1 MHHWPDWLECAPH
14 DIVTLAKNHASQLS
28 KLRGT
33 IDLIAGGPPCQG
45 FSMNG
50 RRNPDDPRSKM
61 VDAYLEI
68 VRLVRPSLVLI
79 ENVRGFTS
87 MPHSTGGTYAEAVK
101 QQLDDLGYEA
111 WADIVVASEFG
122 VPQNRQR
129 YICIAAPK
137 GSLPGIDPIIRL
149 RTSRRKF
156 LANRDLPDRPVSVR
170 AAISDFELNGKMP
183 ENDPEW
189 GARGFKAVSRHDGGE
204 LSPYQTLMRNGHD
217 QQPADRRIPRHSDAT
232 IAKLTAILETCPKG
246 KNISPTDRARLG
258 IKKRSTNPLDGNSP
272 AATVTT
278 LPDDLIHY
286 SDPRTMSVR
295 ELARIQS
302 FPDWFSFSGPYTTG
316 GPRRQLDCPRYT
328 QVGNAVPPLLAEAI
342 GETLIK
348 LLRDQKLTKI
358 VDVSQVS
365 HESTAE
371 LLEVVS
377 G

>member
-1 MHHWPDWLECAPH
+1 
-14 DIVTLAKNHASQLS
+14 
-28 KLRGT
+28 
-33 IDLIAGGPPCQG
+33 
-45 FSMNG
+45 MNG

-61 VDAYLEI
+61 VEAYLEI

-87 MPHSTGGTYAEAVK
+87 MPHLTGGTYAEAVK

-156 LANRDLPDRPVSVR
+156 LANRDLPDQPVSVR
-170 AAISDFELNGKMP
+170 AAISDFEINGKTP

-204 LSPYQTLMRNGHD
+204 LSPYQALMRNGHD
-217 QQPADRRIPRHSDAT
+217 QQPADRRIPRHSDTT
-232 IAKLTAILETCPKG
+232 IAKLIAILETCPKG

-286 SDPRTMSVR
+286 SEPRTMSVR
-295 ELARIQS
+295 ELARI
-302 FPDWFSFSGPYTTG
+302 
-316 GPRRQLDCPRYT
+316 
-328 QVGNAVPPLLAEAI
+328 
-342 GETLIK
+342 
-348 LLRDQKLTKI
+348 
-358 VDVSQVS
+358 
-365 HESTAE
+365 
-371 LLEVVS
+371 
-377 G
+377 